1 MRQRTKYRK
10 EGSRSRSKDPIYHT
24 PADFENEL
32 LYGSLYPSQ
41 RYYIDPWDLE
51 NYDYVRKQISISPEI
66 STPSPAGEPMPSA
79 FHYMT
84 NNTNSPVD
92 CPACCAGFDEQTFYN
107 AKYETIPDDEPVYS
121 SYGEFESRSSPD
133 SRSSYVDS
141 GSSAA
146 LRLHTPGFGPAS
158 GRRRLVLP
166 KPPPQLEFPAPPSYD
181 YCIPMSENNYCSLSE
196 CYDCLSENIPLYA
209 SSTYRSGRSSFY
221 KPHRFGLSKKGLLQ
235 IDYSCNWNDLDR
247 LITK

>member
-1 MRQRTKYRK
+1 MGLKAISFFFHETFQLPK
-10 EGSRSRSKDPIYHT
+10 SKNIFDV
-24 PADFENEL
+24 
-32 LYGSLYPSQ
+32 
-41 RYYIDPWDLE
+41 
-51 NYDYVRKQISISPEI
+51 YVFTLFFP
-66 STPSPAGEPMPSA
+66 
-79 FHYMT
+79 
-84 NNTNSPVD
+84 
-92 CPACCAGFDEQTFYN
+92 
-107 AKYETIPDDEPVYS
+107 
-121 SYGEFESRSSPD
+121 EFESRSSPD